1 MVLARALIVPQNGDS
16 SVLEVR
22 EVEVR
27 PPSPGEVQ
35 VEVAAVGVNFIDV
48 YQRQGVYPVPT
59 PFVSGSEGAGT
70 VVAAGE
76 GVQGLAAGD
85 RVAWGEGLGAG
96 ATVVNRQAERL
107 VPVPDG
113 VDLDVAAAAMLQGMT
128 AHYLVNATYAV
139 GPGTTALVHAAA
151 GGVGQLLVQMIK
163 AKGGRVIA
171 TAGSEAKLAIARG
184 LGADAAIDYTDTD
197 DLAAEV
203 RKANGD
209 KGVDVAYDG
218 VGQATFDASLA
229 SLRMRGMMVLF
240 GASSGQVPPFAIQR
254 LNAGGSL
261 FLTRPTLGHYVAS
274 RMELLERGTSVLG
287 DIASGTLKVEIGGRY
302 PLEEAATAYDDLEAR
317 RTTGKLLLIP

>member
-1 MVLARALIVPQNGDS
+1 
-16 SVLEVR
+16 
-22 EVEVR
+22 
-27 PPSPGEVQ
+27 
-35 VEVAAVGVNFIDV
+35 
-48 YQRQGVYPVPT
+48 
-59 PFVSGSEGAGT
+59 
-70 VVAAGE
+70 
-76 GVQGLAAGD
+76 
-85 RVAWGEGLGAG
+85 
-96 ATVVNRQAERL
+96 
-107 VPVPDG
+107 
-113 VDLDVAAAAMLQGMT
+113 
-128 AHYLVNATYAV
+128 
-139 GPGTTALVHAAA
+139 
-151 GGVGQLLVQMIK
+151 
-163 AKGGRVIA
+163 
-171 TAGSEAKLAIARG
+171 
-184 LGADAAIDYTDTD
+184 
-197 DLAAEV
+197 LAAEV